1 MSALPSIEP
10 TVPARREFLGRLGKG
25 LGILAAVEILAV
37 VVAYLAPSKGGA
49 GRGAGLVV
57 AGPVGEFTP
66 ASVRPFPAGKFY
78 LVRLSDGGFLA
89 LSSKCTHLG
98 CTVPWNQKEQTFPC
112 PCHASTF
119 DLKGDVLAP
128 PATRALD
135 LFPVVIEG
143 GIVKVDTSRRIE
155 RARFEPAQVTYL

>member
-1 MSALPSIEP
+1 
-10 TVPARREFLGRLGKG
+10 
-25 LGILAAVEILAV
+25 
-37 VVAYLAPSKGGA
+37 
-49 GRGAGLVV
+49 
-57 AGPVGEFTP
+57 
-66 ASVRPFPAGKFY
+66 
-78 LVRLSDGGFLA
+78 
-89 LSSKCTHLG
+89 
-98 CTVPWNQKEQTFPC
+98 VPWSQKEQTFPC

>member
-1 MSALPSIEP
+1 VTAPPAIEP
-10 TVPARREFLGRLGKG
+10 RQPGRRDFLGKLGWG

-57 AGPVGEFTP
+57 AGPVAEFTP
-66 ASVRPFPAGKFY
+66 ASVRAFPAGRLY
-78 LVRLSDGGFLA
+78 LVRLADGGFLA

-98 CTVPWNQKEQTFPC
+98 CTVPWSEKQQVFPC

-119 DLKGDVLAP
+119 DPRGDVLSP

-143 GIVKVDTSRRIE
+143 GIVKVDTNRRIE
-155 RARFEPAQVTYL
+155 RSRFEPGQVTYL

>member
-1 MSALPSIEP
+1 VTAPPAIEP
-10 TVPARREFLGRLGKG
+10 DVPARRDFLVLVGKG
-25 LGILAAVEILAV
+25 LGILAAVEVLAV

-49 GRGAGLVV
+49 GHGAGLVT

-66 ASVRPFPAGKFY
+66 SSVRPFPAGKFY

-98 CTVPWNQKEQTFPC
+98 CTVPWNEKEQVFPC
-112 PCHASTF
+112 PCHASRF
-119 DLKGDVLAP
+119 DPRGDVLSP
-128 PATRALD
+128 PAPRALD

-143 GIVKVDTSRRIE
+143 GIVKVDTRRRIE
-155 RARFEPAQVTYL
+155 RSRFEPGQVTYL